1 MGGRNERGA
10 NGFIQIHETMKHKQ
24 QSIAALANLRA
35 LVELHK
41 VTHQALANRIQNE
54 KTGQPIRKQ
63 SVTGMLNRRFSPTLD
78 TVFQMLNAL
87 NEVAGTQY
95 TLKDI

>member
-1 MGGRNERGA
+1 MN
-10 NGFIQIHETMKHKQ
+10 HKQ
-24 QSIAALANLRA
+24 QSAQTLANLRA

-41 VTHQALANRIQNE
+41 VTHQQLADRIRNE
-54 KTGQPIRKQ
+54 KTGQAIRRQ

-78 TVFQMLNAL
+78 TVFQTLNAL
-87 NEVAGTQY
+87 NEVAGTCY